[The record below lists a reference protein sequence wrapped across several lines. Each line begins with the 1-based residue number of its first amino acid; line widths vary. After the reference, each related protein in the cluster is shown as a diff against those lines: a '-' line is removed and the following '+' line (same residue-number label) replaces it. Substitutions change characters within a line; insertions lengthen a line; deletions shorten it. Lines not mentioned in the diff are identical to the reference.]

1 MLLTASLMV
10 FRRTISLARA
20 IAVGGIKTDFFA
32 EIVGCTVSFIL
43 LIGFLYLVRLLDS
56 HQREI
61 DERTRAEKT
70 LKQSNAKL
78 NALIQ
83 AMPDAVFFKD
93 TNGRFMLVN
102 KAVEELLGVR
112 QEMLIGKADAD
123 FMTPDLAESCR
134 KSDEEL
140 MRSGRSLHVEDTMT
154 GRDGEKIF
162 LDSVKAPIHDSQG
175 NLLGLVGV
183 SRDVTERRRA
193 AEVIEQLSRR
203 NEMILQSAGEG
214 ICGVD
219 LDGVITFANPATAK
233 MTGWNVAELIGESQ
247 HEILHHSRPDG
258 TPYFPEKCL
267 IYASL
272 KDGIARR
279 VTDEVFWRKDGTS
292 FPVEYVSTPIQ
303 EGGAIVGA
311 VVVFNDISDHKQIE
325 ESLKAAMV
333 RAKEEKAKTE
343 AFIASI
349 GDAIS
354 IQNIDFRII
363 FQNQA
368 NRDMFGSHVGEYC
381 YQAYHNRD
389 SICENCHLVEM
400 FRDGQ
405 IHKAERRS
413 VRKSGLRY
421 FEFTASPLKDA
432 AGTIIGGI
440 ELIRDVTERKAT
452 EQALR
457 SNEER
462 LSRAQQIAHV
472 GDWEWD
478 LATNAVHW
486 SDELYRIYGYEP
498 REVAPDYGLVVDAM
512 YPDGREE
519 FLTAIDAA
527 LKGQRPFEMDYTFYR
542 KDGSM
547 AVLHSIGKVVHDA
560 DGKPARMLGIVQDI
574 TERKQAEESLLLFKN
589 LLDHSEDA
597 IFVNDPAT
605 GRFLIVNNKACSN
618 LGYDRSELLT
628 KRTLDIE
635 SRFPDQLSWD
645 VHVNEVKSKGHL
657 IQEGLHKRH
666 DGTLFPVEVSV
677 TYMALREKDYMVA
690 VVRDITGRKAAEQ
703 ALRISEERLS
713 KAQKMAHVG
722 NWEKNLVTGH
732 LHWSEEIYHIYG
744 VDPAKFTPTTGSFMQ
759 AMHPDDRDPFIKA
772 LHEAVK
778 GGEPLDL
785 DYRIVRP
792 DGTIRTVHTIGEI
805 SSGREGQP
813 VLHSGTAQDI
823 TEQKQAEEAL
833 RRSEAMLQAIIDT
846 EPECVKLLDSEA
858 RLIMMNRAGLAMM
871 EVESLEQVKG
881 QCISPVVTP
890 EYREPFMELTKNVFR
905 GQPGSLLFEIVG
917 AKGTRRWLDTHAV
930 PFRNEKDEI
939 VALLAVTRD
948 VTARIRTEKALRESE
963 EKYRLLVE
971 AANSVILSWDT
982 AGNVLFMNDYGE
994 RFFGFREDELIGR
1007 NVVGTIVPRTESSG
1021 RDLARL
1027 MDDIQR
1033 DPEAFKDNENE
1044 NITKDGRRVW
1054 VRWANKAIVDERGT
1068 LTGILSIGNDITDRK
1083 QGEEALKAAML
1094 RANEEKARSEA
1105 VISAIGD
1112 FMIILDPEFKIVYQ
1126 NKVARDNIGDHIG
1139 ETCYK
1144 AFENKDAACEGCPVT
1159 LSFLDGLVHRG
1170 ERIAESVIGTMHLD
1184 ITASPLLDA
1193 SGKVTAVIEMV
1204 KDVTER
1210 RRAEELVRESEEK
1223 YKNLVELTTDII
1235 YLSDRDGNQRFMN
1248 DEAFKKLEYSPHEVI
1263 GKPWSFL
1270 IHPDD
1275 REISTTVFTSMIE
1288 QQVDIFNFENRYV
1301 SKSGTVIN
1309 VLHNVRILRNEKG
1322 EIVGTQ
1328 GIARDITQRKQVED
1342 RLKLYSRAMEE
1353 ATDGI
1358 QVVDLE
1364 GRIVYSNKA
1373 LEQMCG
1379 YSAGELTGKH
1389 VNEMGAEPEFS
1400 SRVIIPEIMRTGSW
1414 SGEITN
1420 VRKDGSR
1427 FPIWLSTAL
1436 VKNDKGEPIALVG
1449 IVRDI
1454 TERRRAE
1461 AALRK
1466 SHVELEVLVQERTA
1480 ELRMI
1485 NDQLSMFSSYLQEAR
1500 EKERTAIAREI
1511 HDELGQALTALK
1523 MDLSWMKKRLPKNQ
1537 KTLLEKEA
1545 SMSEIVE
1552 STIQTVKKISME
1564 LRPGILDHLGLTA
1577 AIEWQAEEFQKRTGI
1592 PCDVSIVPEE
1602 IAPDRD
1608 RSTTIFR
1615 IFQETLTNIT
1625 RHARATAVSVRLEQE
1640 DSRLVLKVK
1649 DNGRGITEKQLSDPK
1664 SLGLM
1669 GIRERA
1675 ASWGGGVN
1683 VKGVRSGGTTV
1694 IVHIPLD
1701 RTGGAS

>member
-1 MLLTASLMV
+1 MNSSLLI
-10 FRRTISLARA
+10 ISLSITLQLLSAFVALRLIVA
-20 IAVGGIKTDFFA
+20 LRKRLVGVLMFLAAVFMISRRSFSLYRLIAGGEIKTDLFA
-32 EIVGCTVSFIL
+32 EIIGCIVSFIL
-43 LIGFLYLVRLLDS
+43 LVGFLYLSRLLAS
-56 HQREI
+56 HQQEI
-61 DERTRAEKT
+61 AERTKTEKT
-70 LKQSNAKL
+70 LKENNAKL

-93 TNGRFMLVN
+93 TNGRFLLVN
-102 KAVEELLGVR
+102 KAVEGLLGVR

-140 MRSGRSLHVEDTMT
+140 MKSGRSLHVEDTMT

-183 SRDVTERRRA
+183 SRDITERKRA
-193 AEVIEQLSRR
+193 EDEIEMLSRR

-233 MTGWNVAELIGESQ
+233 MTGWSVTELIGKSQ
-247 HEILHHSRPDG
+247 HEILHHSKPDG
-258 TPYFPEKCL
+258 TPYSPEKCQ
-267 IYASL
+267 IYASM
-272 KDGIARR
+272 KDGIAHR

-303 EGGAIVGA
+303 EDGAIVGA
-311 VVVFNDISDHKQIE
+311 VVVFNDISEQKQIE
-325 ESLKAAMV
+325 ASLKVAMV

-349 GDAIS
+349 GDVIS

-381 YQAYHNRD
+381 YRAYHNRG

-400 FRDGQ
+400 FRDGR

-440 ELIRDVTERKAT
+440 ELIRDVTERKTT

-478 LATNAVHW
+478 LVTNAVHW
-486 SDELYRIYGYEP
+486 SDELYRVYGYEP
-498 REVAPDYGLVVDAM
+498 REVAPDYGLVVGVM
-512 YPDGREE
+512 HPDSRGE

-527 LKGQRPFEMDYTFYR
+527 LKGQRPFDMDYAFYR

-547 AVLHSIGKVVHDA
+547 AVLHTVGKVVHDA
-560 DGKPARMLGIVQDI
+560 DGKPVRMLGIVQDI
-574 TERKQAEESLLLFKN
+574 TEQKQAEESLLLFKN

-618 LGYDRSELLT
+618 LGYDRSELLA

-635 SRFPDQLSWD
+635 SAFPDQLSWD
-645 VHVNEVKSKGHL
+645 AHVNEVKSKGHL

-666 DGTLFPVEVSV
+666 DGTLFPVEVNV
-677 TYMALREKDYMVA
+677 TYMTLGEKDYMVA
-690 VVRDITGRKAAEQ
+690 VVRDITERKAAEQ
-703 ALRISEERLS
+703 ELRISQERLS
-713 KAQKMAHVG
+713 RAQKMAHVG

-732 LHWSEEIYHIYG
+732 LHWSEEIYRIYG
-744 VDPAKFTPTTGSFMQ
+744 VDPAQFTPTTDSFMK
-759 AMHPDDRDPFIKA
+759 AMHPEDREPFVKA
-772 LHEAVK
+772 LHAAVE

-785 DYRIVRP
+785 DYRIIRP
-792 DGTIRTVHTIGEI
+792 DGIIRAIHTRGEI
-805 SSGREGQP
+805 SYGREGQP

-833 RRSEAMLQAIIDT
+833 RRSETMLQAIINT
-846 EPECVKLLDSEA
+846 EPECVKLIDSEG

-871 EVESLEQVKG
+871 EVDSLEQAKSQG
-881 QCISPVVTP
+881 ISAIVAP
-890 EYREPFMELTKNVFR
+890 EYREPFMELTKNVFQ
-905 GQPGSLLFEIVG
+905 GQSGNLLFEIVG
-917 AKGTRRWLDTHAV
+917 AKGTHRWLDTHAV

-948 VTARIRTEKALRESE
+948 VT
-963 EKYRLLVE
+963 Y
-971 AANSVILSWDT
+971 
-982 AGNVLFMNDYGE
+982 
-994 RFFGFREDELIGR
+994 
-1007 NVVGTIVPRTESSG
+1007 
-1021 RDLARL
+1021 
-1027 MDDIQR
+1027 
-1033 DPEAFKDNENE
+1033 
-1044 NITKDGRRVW
+1044 
-1054 VRWANKAIVDERGT
+1054 
-1068 LTGILSIGNDITDRK
+1068 RK
-1083 QGEEALKAAML
+1083 QSEEALKKTNTQLQTLIHAIPDMVVFKDLAGRHVIVNRAVEEVTGHSKDEIAGKTIEDLIPPAPAAACRKSDDEAMRRSVPTHAQERVI
-1094 RANEEKARSEA
+1094 RADGREAHFDMVKAPMVDPEGN
-1105 VISAIGD
+1105 VIGLVAIG
-1112 FMIILDPEFKIVYQ
+1112 
-1126 NKVARDNIGDHIG
+1126 
-1139 ETCYK
+1139 
-1144 AFENKDAACEGCPVT
+1144 
-1159 LSFLDGLVHRG
+1159 
-1170 ERIAESVIGTMHLD
+1170 
-1184 ITASPLLDA
+1184 
-1193 SGKVTAVIEMV
+1193 
-1204 KDVTER
+1204 
-1210 RRAEELVRESEEK
+1210 
-1223 YKNLVELTTDII
+1223 
-1235 YLSDRDGNQRFMN
+1235 
-1248 DEAFKKLEYSPHEVI
+1248 
-1263 GKPWSFL
+1263 
-1270 IHPDD
+1270 
-1275 REISTTVFTSMIE
+1275 
-1288 QQVDIFNFENRYV
+1288 
-1301 SKSGTVIN
+1301 
-1309 VLHNVRILRNEKG
+1309 
-1322 EIVGTQ
+1322 
-1328 GIARDITQRKQVED
+1328 RDITERQQAED

-1353 ATDGI
+1353 ATDGVQI
-1358 QVVDLE
+1358 VDLD

-1373 LEQMCG
+1373 LEEMFG

-1400 SRVIIPEIMRTGSW
+1400 SRVIIPEIMRAGSW
-1414 SGEITN
+1414 SGEVTS
-1420 VRKDGSR
+1420 VRKDGRR

-1449 IVRDI
+1449 IILDI

-1500 EKERTAIAREI
+1500 EKERTNIAREI

-1523 MDLSWMKKRLPKNQ
+1523 MDLSWLKKRLPKNQ
-1537 KTLLEKEA
+1537 KPLLEKEA
-1545 SMSEIVE
+1545 SMSELVE

-1592 PCDVSIVPEE
+1592 SCDVSIVPEE
-1602 IAPDRD
+1602 IVPDRD

-1625 RHARATAVSVRLEQE
+1625 RHAKATAVSVRLEQE
-1640 DSRLVLKVK
+1640 NSRLVLKVK

-1683 VKGVRSGGTTV
+1683 VKGVRSGGTMVT
-1694 IVHIPLD
+1694 VHIPFD
-1701 RTGGAS
+1701 RVGGAS